1 MAKKACHSELVSET
15 NKGGESL
22 PLARTSSLATPS
34 SGGHPRNAPVDTSIE
49 APYEL
54 PEGWK
59 WTRLGDCSS
68 VISKGTTPKGGKD
81 AYLKEGVN
89 FLRIENLN
97 EDGSINL
104 SNISHI
110 SIEEHEGN
118 LKRSILEEGDLLISI
133 AGTLGKVGFVT
144 KADLPMN
151 TNQAIAFIRLH
162 KDIFDNM
169 YLKYA
174 IESPFVNA
182 ELLAKTKVTSI
193 PNLTLEIISNCLI
206 PLPPTLAEQQRIV
219 NRIETMF
226 AKLDQAQEK
235 AQAVLDSF
243 ENRKAAILHKAFT
256 GELTANWRK
265 ENAVSDESW
274 EEKTLNEVCSKEIT
288 DGTHK
293 TPTYVDEHSG
303 VPFISGKDVSNEVID
318 WSDLRYIPQELHEEL
333 YTRLAPQKDDV
344 LLSKNGA
351 RLGKAAIVETDIIF
365 DIYVTLALLR
375 PNQETILSKYLW
387 RIINS
392 PVIQT
397 QIQDHL
403 TGIGMPNLHLR
414 DIKIMKIPVP
424 ELPEQQEIV
433 RILDTVL
440 EKESR
445 AKEAAQAVLDQI
457 ALLKKSILA
466 RAFRG
471 EL

>member
-1 MAKKACHSELVSET
+1 MQMHENNITEQ
-15 NKGGESL
+15 
-22 PLARTSSLATPS
+22 
-34 SGGHPRNAPVDTSIE
+34 E
-49 APYEL
+49 ALYEL

-118 LKRSILEEGDLLISI
+118 LKRSILEAGDLLISI

-226 AKLDQAQEK
+226 SKLDQAQEK

-243 ENRKAAILHKAFT
+243 ETRKAAILHKAFT

-265 ENAVSDESW
+265 ENGISDDPW
-274 EEKTLNEVCSKEIT
+274 EEKLFDSCIAKMQNGISKR
-288 DGTHK
+288 
-293 TPTYVDEHSG
+293 SG
-303 VPFISGKDVSNEVID
+303 SEGEETVVLRLANIGENDFDV
-318 WSDLRYIPQELHEEL
+318 SDLRTIKLTSKEQDNYSL
-333 YTRLAPQKDDV
+333 TRDDV
-344 LLSKNGA
+344 VMIRVNGSKTNVGRQILVKNNNGWSFCDHIIRIKYETFCMPSYMVYFSHTKEYKDYVQDNMVSSAGQNTISRKGLSNL
-351 RLGKAAIVETDIIF
+351 RL
-365 DIYVTLALLR
+365 
-375 PNQETILSKYLW
+375 
-387 RIINS
+387 
-392 PVIQT
+392 
-397 QIQDHL
+397 
-403 TGIGMPNLHLR
+403 
-414 DIKIMKIPVP
+414 KIPS
-424 ELPEQQEIV
+424 LPEQQEIV

-440 EKESR
+440 EKENR
-445 AKEAAQAVLDQI
+445 AKEAAGAVLDQI

>member
-1 MAKKACHSELVSET
+1 MAKKENRHAELVSASA
-15 NKGGESL
+15 N
-22 PLARTSSLATPS
+22 
-34 SGGHPRNAPVDTSIE
+34 IE

-54 PEGWK
+54 PDGWK

-206 PLPPTLAEQQRIV
+206 PLPPSLAEQQRIV

-243 ENRKAAILHKAFT
+243 ETRKAAILHKAFT
-256 GELTANWRK
+256 GQLRIDNEELTIDDWEDTTIGECCRLGSGGTPLK
-265 ENAVSDESW
+265 SHPEYYENGDIPW
-274 EEKTLNEVCSKEIT
+274 LKTGE
-288 DGTHK
+288 
-293 TPTYVDEHSG
+293 
-303 VPFISGKDVSNEVID
+303 ID
-318 WSDLRYIPQELHEEL
+318 WNDIYDVEERITNEGVENSSAKIFPAESVVVAM
-333 YTRLAPQKDDV
+333 YGMGVTR
-344 LLSKNGA
+344 
-351 RLGKAAIVETDIIF
+351 GKAAI
-365 DIYVTLALLR
+365 
-375 PNQETILSKYLW
+375 
-387 RIINS
+387 
-392 PVIQT
+392 
-397 QIQDHL
+397 
-403 TGIGMPNLHLR
+403 
-414 DIKIMKIPVP
+414 IKIPTATNQAVCVLQPNEKLNNRFLFYYFMCNYWQIREQSVGGNQLNLSGKIIASFPIK
-424 ELPEQQEIV
+424 LPPLNYQLSIV
-433 RILDTVL
+433 NFLDTVL

-445 AKEAAQAVLDQI
+445 AKEAAQTVLDQI

>member
-1 MAKKACHSELVSET
+1 MAKKENRHAELVSASA
-15 NKGGESL
+15 N
-22 PLARTSSLATPS
+22 
-34 SGGHPRNAPVDTSIE
+34 IE

-59 WTRLGDCSS
+59 WCRLMDCAS

-97 EDGSINL
+97 DDGAINL

-110 SIEEHEGN
+110 SVEEHEGN
-118 LKRSILEEGDLLISI
+118 LKRSILKEGDLLISI

-151 TNQAIAFIRLH
+151 TNQAIAFVRLH
-162 KDIFDNM
+162 KDIFDNK

-182 ELLAKTKVTSI
+182 ELLTKTKVTSI

-235 AQAVLDSF
+235 AQSVLDSF
-243 ENRKAAILHKAFT
+243 ETRKAAILHKAFT
-256 GELTANWRK
+256 GQLTANWRK
-265 ENAVSDESW
+265 ENNPEESSEYLDKIKDKVEIRLDFKYWNNPNLPDSWCESTIGNLLYFAGRVGWKGLKAEEYTTEGPILLSVYNLNDGDEVSFNRINHITNERYDESP
-274 EEKTLNEVCSKEIT
+274 EIMVRKNDILLTKDGAGIGKLGYIKELPEKATINSSLLLIRPGDVANYK
-288 DGTHK
+288 
-293 TPTYVDEHSG
+293 
-303 VPFISGKDVSNEVID
+303 FI
-318 WSDLRYIPQELHEEL
+318 Y
-333 YTRLAPQKDDV
+333 Y
-344 LLSKNGA
+344 LLSGPALQN
-351 RLGKAAIVETDIIF
+351 IVKE
-365 DIYVTLALLR
+365 
-375 PNQETILSKYLW
+375 
-387 RIINS
+387 RITGS
-392 PVIQT
+392 ATP
-397 QIQDHL
+397 HL
-403 TGIGMPNLHLR
+403 FQR
-414 DIKIMKIPVP
+414 DIKEFVLPVP
-424 ELPEQQEIV
+424 SLPEQQEIV

-445 AKEAAQAVLDQI
+445 AKEAAQTVLDQI